1 VNKPDNVRVR
11 FAPSPTGMMHL
22 GNVRAALL
30 NYLFAKKYKGSFI
43 LRIEDTDTERN
54 FDLRGAQIISDLLWL
69 GLEFDE
75 GPEKGG
81 KYAPYF
87 QSERLALYKKKLEEL
102 EEKGKIYRC
111 FCTPEELEKKRQR
124 QIALKMPPRY
134 DRTCLNLSPG
144 QVEENLKK
152 GLPFIWRLIT
162 AQDKIVTITD
172 LAHGKVTFNLKE
184 LSDLPLTRSDGS
196 FTFIFAN
203 CIDDIDMRITHII
216 RGEDHLTNTAGQ
228 IVLYESFGANI
239 PLFWHLPII
248 CNAEGKKLSKRDFG
262 FSLNDLRNAGYLPEA
277 IVNYLGI
284 IGGSFEKEILSLD
297 ELAQAYNFENMH
309 STGQI
314 RYDVEKLKWVNHKW
328 ISQYDEKKLVA
339 RCLPFLTQ
347 EFPQAAKLS
356 DELLLK
362 LVTMVKTDVVTLPDI
377 SKSLGFYFKAPDIK
391 PAELV
396 AISLD
401 KNSVIVTLLKKH
413 LSDIHNPAT
422 FTENVKKDA
431 QAHNVP
437 IKELWHSTR
446 LILTGS
452 TQGLGIKEIIELLG
466 STEAEHRI
474 RAVVSSHH

>member
-1 VNKPDNVRVR
+1 MNKPGTVRVR

-30 NYLFAKKYKGSFI
+30 NYLFAKKNKGSFI

-54 FDLRGAQIISDLLWL
+54 FDPRAAHIIGDLLWL

-75 GPEKGG
+75 GPERGG
-81 KYAPYF
+81 PAAPYF
-87 QSERLALYKKKLEEL
+87 QSERVSLYTKKLEEL
-102 EEKGKIYRC
+102 KTKKKIYRC

-134 DRTCLNLSPG
+134 DRTCLNLSE
-144 QVEENLKK
+144 QQITENLSK

-203 CIDDIDMRITHII
+203 CVDDIDMRITHII

-228 IVLYESFGANI
+228 IVLYEAFGASI

-284 IGGSFEKEILSLD
+284 IGGSFEKEILTLD

-309 STGQI
+309 STGHI

-328 ISQYDEKKLVA
+328 IAQYDEKKLVA

-347 EFPQAAKLS
+347 EFPQAQKLR
-356 DELLLK
+356 DELLLR
-362 LVTMVKTDVVTLPDI
+362 LITMIKTDLVTLPDI
-377 SKSLGFYFKAPDIK
+377 SKALGFYFVAPVVKHTDLVSISPQK
-391 PAELV
+391 HAVIV
-396 AISLD
+396 AI
-401 KNSVIVTLLKKH
+401 LKQH
-413 LSDIHNPAT
+413 FNDIHSPAL
-422 FTENVKKDA
+422 FTDNVKKDA
-431 QAHNVP
+431 QAQNVP
-437 IKELWHSTR
+437 IKELWHSVR
-446 LILTGS
+446 MILTGS
-452 TQGLGIKEIIELLG
+452 VQGLGIKEIIELLG
-466 STEAEHRI
+466 SQEAEHRI
-474 RAVVSSHH
+474 KTVLASNN